1 MGLVLDLESLE
12 STLSGIRKSKK
23 VIHCHGVYDVLHAGH
38 IRHLLEAKS
47 LGDIL
52 VVSVTEDRF
61 VNKGPGRPIF
71 TAEDRAELLAGLEI
85 VDYVTISEFESAV
98 PLIGKIKPDF
108 YVKGSD
114 YIVSS
119 TDKTGNIE
127 SERKAVE
134 KSGGQIH
141 FTTGRTMSSSN
152 AINQINQNKF
162 DEYSQWLSAFRQTYS
177 EQELS
182 QWLDEAS
189 KLRVLIVGEA
199 ILDDYVN
206 CEALGKSSK
215 DPVLAFKKEAYER
228 ILGGSL
234 AVAKH
239 AAGMASKVGV
249 AFRVNQNSGEIQQ
262 IVQLLPPDLNLL
274 SLESTSEPTII
285 KTRFIDSL
293 TGNKVF
299 ETYEIGDGVPSDS
312 DSQALCELLDKEIEA
327 FDVVIVADYGHGLL
341 DAAAIEILCSK
352 AKFLAVNTQSNAG
365 NRGFNSISKYK
376 TLDFAC
382 LNGTEISLEVRQRHL
397 TVESLVPELLTRT
410 NAKTAMVTNG
420 AKGVAFADKTSG
432 VGVVPGFASTVKDRV
447 GAGDALFVTASLLL
461 AAGAPAEVAALFGN
475 LAGAASIAELGNRI
489 SINRVD
495 LERHALALLK

>member
-1 MGLVLDLESLE
+1 MGLVIDFENLEA
-12 STLSGIRKSKK
+12 TLAGIRKLKT

-52 VVSVTEDRF
+52 VVSVTDDQF

-71 TAEDRAELLAGLEI
+71 TGLDRAEVLAGLEI
-85 VDYVTISEFESAV
+85 VDFVTISKFDSAV
-98 PLIGKIKPDF
+98 PAIGKIKPDI

-114 YIVSS
+114 YLVSA
-119 TDKTGNIE
+119 TDTTGKIDL
-127 SERKAVE
+127 ERKAVE
-134 KSGGQIH
+134 GTGGKIH

-152 AINQINQNKF
+152 AINQINQSKS
-162 DEYSQWLSAFRQTYS
+162 DDYSRWLRTFRQTYS
-177 EQELS
+177 EEQLS
-182 QWLDEAS
+182 HWLDEAA

-199 ILDDYVN
+199 ILDDYVG

-215 DPVLAFKKEAYER
+215 DPVLAFRKQDYER

-239 AAGMASKVGV
+239 AAGMASNVGV
-249 AFRVNQNSGEIQQ
+249 AFRVNQASQEIQQ
-262 IVQLLPPDLNLL
+262 IVQLLPPELELL
-274 SLESTSEPTII
+274 FLESTSEPTII

-312 DSQALCELLDKEIEA
+312 DSQALCALLDREIEA

-341 DAAAIEILCSK
+341 DSPAIDVLCDK

-365 NRGFNSISKYK
+365 NRGFNSISKYRK
-376 TLDFAC
+376 LDFAC
-382 LNGTEISLEVRQRHL
+382 LNGAEISLEVRQRHL

-410 NAKTAMVTNG
+410 SAQTAMVTNG

-432 VGVVPGFASTVKDRV
+432 VGVVPGFASTVRDRV

-461 AAGAPAEVAALFGN
+461 AAGAPPEIAALFGN